1 VKYERPAGGTPDFAI
16 LSCLT
21 PVAQATTAGKSIL
34 ISILVLVAAWLGVP
48 IPADW
53 RGGGVGANKTTAK
66 IPGPLKI
73 YFIEEFGTMVETKMF
88 AKIT

>member
-1 VKYERPAGGTPDFAI
+1 
-16 LSCLT
+16 
-21 PVAQATTAGKSIL
+21 
-34 ISILVLVAAWLGVP
+34 LGVP

-73 YFIEEFGTMVETKMF
+73 YFIEEFGTRVETKMF